1 MDYDKFQSWCSERE
15 KHLKKY
21 FLGNWLAPSLFLLF
35 IALWYW
41 IGSSFD
47 KFLNENNWLW
57 VLYFFV
63 FGSVWWIGTKIFE
76 IPMNNLE
83 ITVCLLNKIA
93 KDMELCRSEKD
104 KKALFQDLKNLKNHF
119 KNNFPVRV
127 ITRLALFKKENEKQ
141 ITFFKLLKSLPDRLF
156 YCIKSDKEANI
167 DDIKKLSFYLL
178 TDHEEKIELLNRIIE
193 DNPDV
198 ERAEPKIDFKK
209 IYANNLFKI
218 FITILLL
225 SLIFYFV
232 VYKFLGINKD
242 STFLG
247 FIAIVGTV
255 IVWFSRKK

>member
-35 IALWYW
+35 LVLWYW
-41 IGSSFD
+41 SASFLD
-47 KFLNENNWLW
+47 EFLNGNNWFLG
-57 VLYFFV
+57 LYFFV
-63 FGSVWWIGTKIFE
+63 IGIVWWIGTKIFE
-76 IPMNNLE
+76 IPINNLE
-83 ITVCLLNKIA
+83 ITACLLNKIA

-104 KKALFQDLKNLKNHF
+104 KKALFQDLKNLKGHF
-119 KNNFPVRV
+119 KNNFPRRV
-127 ITRLALFKKENEKQ
+127 ITHSTLFKKENEKQ
-141 ITFFKLLKSLPDRLF
+141 IIFFKLLKSLPDRLS

-178 TDHEEKIELLNRIIE
+178 TDHEEKIELLNRVIK
-193 DNPDV
+193 DNPDI

-225 SLIFYFV
+225 VLIFYFV
-232 VYKFLGINKD
+232 VYKFLSISKNE
-242 STFLG
+242 TFLG
-247 FIAIVGTV
+247 FIAIMGTV
-255 IVWFSRKK
+255 IVWFSRRK